1 MTTRSSVFR
10 ISARMP
16 GAVLASALC
25 IAAPMVAVTS
35 APTQAQQVSVS
46 AEFRTALEPHGR
58 WERHSRW
65 GEVWVPEKVRRDWRP
80 YTVGRWVYSDEWGW
94 YWDSDREE
102 ADWGWVTFHY
112 GRWVADR
119 NGWAWVPGD
128 QWGPGFVQWRRGSER
143 VGWAP
148 LPPDDIVVEYQDD
161 PDVWVFCR
169 TRDFVVAPRLVTVIL
184 PPPQYNVYIRETVV
198 VNRTVVLHD
207 RGGFAVNPGIAPV
220 IIASVAGRPVRSY
233 DVRPR
238 ILAGTAQ
245 IPGGIVVGASELR
258 DRQFQREATI
268 RETRNVIQP
277 TRGRVPE
284 PQPLAAGEQGRL
296 GDTPPRAAR
305 RGDEPRQP
313 QDRREGRDRQEPGQ
327 AKGADQDRQQP
338 AEREQQPRGKQEGR
352 RPDEQQ
358 RGKQEGR
365 RPDEQRGK
373 QEGRPPDEQRGKQEG
388 RRPDE
393 QRGKQEGRRPDE
405 QPVQQ
410 REQQERGKQEGRRP
424 DEQRGKQ
431 EGRRPD
437 EQPMQQREQQQRG
450 KQEGQQRQQPA
461 QQRQQQERGK
471 QPAQEEQ
478 GRRGG
483 GEGGSPGRR
492 E

>member
-65 GEVWVPEKVRRDWRP
+65 GEVWVPEKIRRDWRP

-148 LPPDDIVVEYQDD
+148 LPPDDMVVEYQDE

-352 RPDEQQ
+352 RPDEQ
-358 RGKQEGR
+358 
-365 RPDEQRGK
+365 
-373 QEGRPPDEQRGKQEG
+373 RGKQEG

-437 EQPMQQREQQQRG
+437 EQPVQQREQQQRG

-471 QPAQEEQ
+471 QPAHEEQ
-478 GRRGG
+478 GR
-483 GEGGSPGRR
+483 SKQD
-492 E
+492 

>member
-65 GEVWVPEKVRRDWRP
+65 GEVWVPEKIRRDWRP

-148 LPPDDIVVEYQDD
+148 LPPDDMVVEYQDE

-327 AKGADQDRQQP
+327 SKGSDQDRQQP
-338 AEREQQPRGKQEGR
+338 AEREQQE
-352 RPDEQQ
+352 

-365 RPDEQRGK
+365 RPDEQRDKQEGRRPDEQPVRQREQQERGK
-373 QEGRPPDEQRGKQEG
+373 QEGRRPDEQRGKQEG

-424 DEQRGKQ
+424 DEQRDKQ

-437 EQPMQQREQQQRG
+437 EQPVQQREQQQRG

-471 QPAQEEQ
+471 QPAHEEQ
-478 GRRGG
+478 GR
-483 GEGGSPGRR
+483 SKQD
-492 E
+492 

>member
-65 GEVWVPEKVRRDWRP
+65 GEVWVPEKIRRDWRP

-148 LPPDDIVVEYQDD
+148 LPPDDMVVEYQDE

-327 AKGADQDRQQP
+327 AKGSDQDRQQP
-338 AEREQQPRGKQEGR
+338 AEREQQERGKQEGR
-352 RPDEQQ
+352 R
-358 RGKQEGR
+358 
-365 RPDEQRGK
+365 
-373 QEGRPPDEQRGKQEG
+373 PDEQRGKQEG

-410 REQQERGKQEGRRP
+410 REQQ
-424 DEQRGKQ
+424 
-431 EGRRPD
+431 
-437 EQPMQQREQQQRG
+437 QRG

-471 QPAQEEQ
+471 QPAHEEQ
-478 GRRGG
+478 GR
-483 GEGGSPGRR
+483 SKQD
-492 E
+492 